1 VIIFLPTFISY
12 NICQNA
18 IKNNLQIFASYSL
31 YKRLNIFAPEFNLTN
46 NTCSMYHRYNKH
58 FVLEEFQIP
67 KNILGENVL
76 LKVSRAGIC
85 RVDLQ
90 LSIGILKNINLLNY
104 H

>member
-1 VIIFLPTFISY
+1 
-12 NICQNA
+12 
-18 IKNNLQIFASYSL
+18 
-31 YKRLNIFAPEFNLTN
+31 
-46 NTCSMYHRYNKH
+46 MYHRYNKH

-90 LSIGILKNINLLNY
+90 LLIGILKNIILFNY

>member
-1 VIIFLPTFISY
+1 MPKMVSKTIYKSLPLIVF
-12 NICQNA
+12 
-18 IKNNLQIFASYSL
+18 
-31 YKRLNIFAPEFNLTN
+31 KRLNILAPEFNLTN
-46 NTCSMYHRYNKH
+46 STCSMYHRYNKH

-67 KNILGENVL
+67 KNIFLGENAL